1 MFSALK
7 KRLTVRQDDSKVSPF
22 PSGVAVI
29 GQVMQKKFAKG
40 VHYNSM
46 IFISGLKQVLK
57 SISCA
62 KIPFIVSLDGY
73 QNNHEILK
81 K

>member
-7 KRLTVRQDDSKVSPF
+7 KRLTARQDDSKVSPF

-46 IFISGLKQVLK
+46 TFICGLKQFLK
-57 SISCA
+57 STSCE
-62 KIPFIVSLDGY
+62 KFLLSFDSS
-73 QNNHEILK
+73 QNNHEIWK